1 MQMNSRKR
9 ILSIIALAAL
19 LFAANAVGPVY
30 KRFVTLVHANS
41 AQATP
46 AAAKAPDVVIMVC
59 SEAGEAP
66 DPEAGVISIDS
77 TNLKLDL
84 PQTGATCANALRSL
98 YSQGFVRQ
106 DYSGSA
112 IQWHVSGGMGTQC
125 YYLTACTVEKIFQW
139 VLVRGA

>member
-1 MQMNSRKR
+1 MQMNSRNR
-9 ILSIIALAAL
+9 IFSIIALAAL

-46 AAAKAPDVVIMVC
+46 AARAPDVVIMVC
-59 SEAGEAP
+59 SEAGETP
-66 DPEAGVISIDS
+66 DPEPGVISIDS

-84 PQTGATCANALRSL
+84 PQVGATCATALRSL

-112 IQWHVSGGMGTQC
+112 IQWHVSGGLGTSC
-125 YYLTACTVEKIFQW
+125 YYLTACSVEKIFQW